1 MRAVDKGAAPQYY
14 SNYTDAKP
22 DLFDRIGPYCVYC
35 EMPVGDLGYVDHVHP
50 LANGGQRL
58 AWENLVPSCFF
69 CNRVKWDR
77 NSDRSD
83 HLWPDIDNTDLAYEY
98 AKSYVVR
105 PVVGLSDEQHQAA
118 NNLIQLTG
126 IDRTAANST
135 RKDRRWKNRQEAW
148 KKAEKMLAAWQ
159 TQQNRPGLLIAIPE
173 IAEST
178 GFYSIW
184 MEVFKNDPAIQ
195 NAIRRKFPNTFDQVD
210 SSGKRVKRLHALI

>member
-1 MRAVDKGAAPQYY
+1 MRAVDKGVAPRAY

-35 EMPVGDLGYVDHVHP
+35 EMPIRDLGYVDHVHP

-58 AWENLVPSCFF
+58 AWGNLLPSCFF
-69 CNRVKWDR
+69 CNRVKWNR
-77 NSDRSD
+77 NADRSQ
-83 HLWPDIDNTDLAYEY
+83 HLWPDVDNTDLAFEY
-98 AKSYVVR
+98 GKTYIVR
-105 PVVGLSDEQHQAA
+105 PVRTLTRDQSQAA

-148 KKAEKMLAAWQ
+148 SKAEVMYAAWQ
-159 TQQNRPGLLIAIPE
+159 TQLNRPGLLVAIPE

-184 MEVFKNDPAIQ
+184 METFKNDPTIQ
-195 NAIRRKFPNTFDQVD
+195 NAIRRKFPSTFHQVD
-210 SSGKRVKRLHALI
+210 SDGKRVKRAQALI